1 MCREVPRAK
10 VASKVVADIVA
21 RMGLGLCA
29 LLLAVGLSASGCRHK
44 AGSPAEAYKR
54 FADAVRAGDGRALYD
69 ALDQSTRWNWMSL
82 QKFHR
87 EAYDIVLSNFPEGPE
102 RERET
107 RRYEHAATASSAREL
122 FAVDAAPQLWPTL
135 QPLTVGEPAIQM
147 GPGEDHAAAVLA
159 SGARAELARG
169 KDGGWG
175 FAGLAKQAEEDK
187 NRAYHDLEAARAS
200 AADYERAAARAGK

>member
-1 MCREVPRAK
+1 LGFRYVPGVRRAK
-10 VASKVVADIVA
+10 VLV
-21 RMGLGLCA
+21 GFCA
-29 LLLAVGLSASGCRHK
+29 ILLAAGASGCRHRSQ
-44 AGSPAEAYKR
+44 SPAEAFRR
-54 FADAVRAGDGRALYD
+54 FGDAVKAGDGRALYD
-69 ALDQSTRWNWMSL
+69 ALDQPTRWNWMSI

-122 FAVDAAPQLWPTL
+122 FASDAAAQLFPTF
-135 QPLTVGEPAIQM
+135 QPLVTGEAPIVM
-147 GPGEDHAAAVLA
+147 GPGEDRAAAVLA
-159 SGARAELARG
+159 SGARVELARG

-175 FAGLAKQAEEDK
+175 FAGLDKQAEEDK
-187 NRAYHDLEAARAS
+187 NRAYHDLEVVRAS